1 MHLDTGHRRNNFDFL
16 RIAAAL
22 MVLVGHAYVLSGR
35 EALEPAARH
44 TGLDGL
50 GALGVSIFFVI
61 SGFLV
66 TGSYD
71 RLRNAPAYLVAR
83 LLRIIPALAVAV
95 ALSALVLGPAVT
107 TLPKGAYFAD
117 PQTWLYVARNVL
129 LYPVA
134 YLLPGVFADNPYPG
148 AVNGSLWTLRLE
160 FTCYLLL
167 PLLDWRRLLRP
178 GVVTTLAVVAGL
190 AYVALAVAGAVEAQA
205 AAQAAT
211 AAGLAAAVPTGA
223 GPGGVPAFAVLALRF
238 GFLFLAGA
246 ALYWRRDAR
255 WLRSGW
261 TLAAAALAFGLVAL
275 SERWAMAATPLIL
288 PVLVTTFAL
297 RPLPGFS
304 SFSRYGDYSYGV
316 YIYAFPVQQTWMH
329 LLGPERLGVWAYA
342 GLTLLTALPLA
353 VASWLL
359 VEKPALDLKERL
371 RARFA
376 RFDRGAVL
384 PELSELKR

>member
-1 MHLDTGHRRNNFDFL
+1 MHLDTGHRANNFDFL

-71 RLRNAPAYLVAR
+71 RLRNAPAYMVAR

-95 ALSALVLGPAVT
+95 VLCALVLGPVVT

-117 PQTWLYVARNVL
+117 PQTWLYVVRNVL

-178 GVVTTLAVVAGL
+178 GVVTTLTVVAGL
-190 AYVALAVAGAVEAQA
+190 AYAALAVAGALETQA
-205 AAQAAT
+205 AMLAAT
-211 AAGLAAAVPTGA
+211 ATGVPAAPTGA
-223 GPGGVPAFAVLALRF
+223 GPAGVPDFAVLALRF

-246 ALYWRRDAR
+246 ALYWLRDAR

-261 TLAAAALAFGLVAL
+261 TLAAAALAFALVAL

-288 PVLVTTFAL
+288 PVLVVAFAL
-297 RPLPGFS
+297 RPLPGLS

-316 YIYAFPVQQTWMH
+316 YIYAFPVQQAWMH

-342 GLTLLTALPLA
+342 GLTLLTVLPLA
-353 VASWLL
+353 AASWLL

-371 RARFA
+371 RVRFA